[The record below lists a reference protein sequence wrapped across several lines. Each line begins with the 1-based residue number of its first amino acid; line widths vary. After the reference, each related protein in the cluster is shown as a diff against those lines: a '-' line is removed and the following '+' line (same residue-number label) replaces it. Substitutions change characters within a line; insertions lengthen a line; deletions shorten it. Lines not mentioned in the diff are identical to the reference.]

1 MAEFL
6 SKTGLD
12 ALWKKIV
19 AGNKKLKN
27 QIDGNTRLIF
37 ESHASV
43 SARGGGIYEVGS
55 NTTTTI
61 TASGN
66 VSNKIYPTKMYIQED
81 SGEMPGTKVE
91 GNGTQQISLSK
102 SIPIRV
108 NDPHWNMLWSVVF
121 EFLGGAVFRT
131 ASVQAKGGLYVYNI
145 TGTASRPTAADFKA
159 GAKTMVAV
167 DSKVTGSFTFNT
179 TADKSYT
186 WFAVAQGQTINPA
199 AAEKGGLGTYT
210 LVPDGQIDITNDSGY
225 TCKYNLYRSE
235 SAQGVKT
242 EKVIVLS

>member
-19 AGNKKLKN
+19 AGNKSLKT

-37 ESHASV
+37 ESHASTTTG
-43 SARGGGIYEVGS
+43 GGGIYEVGS
-55 NTTTTI
+55 NTNTTV

-66 VSNKIYPTKMYIQED
+66 VSNKIFPTKMYIQAGT
-81 SGEMPGTKVE
+81 GEMPGTKVE
-91 GNGTQQISLSK
+91 GDGSQQISLTK
-102 SIPIRV
+102 NIPITV
-108 NDPHWNMLWSVVF
+108 SNTSWNASWTVVF
-121 EFLGGAVFRT
+121 EFLNGSVSRT
-131 ASVQAKGGLYVYNI
+131 ATVQAKAGLYVYNI
-145 TGTASRPTAADFKA
+145 VGTATRPTANDFKA

-167 DSKVTGSFTFNT
+167 NSKVTGNFTFNT
-179 TADKSYT
+179 TADKGYT
-186 WFAVAQGQTINPA
+186 WFAVAQGQTINTA
-199 AAEKGGLGTYT
+199 AAERGGLGTYT
-210 LVPDGQIDITNDSGY
+210 LVPDGQIDITNASGF

-242 EKVIVLS
+242 GKVIVLS